1 MLESDKCSTFAKENR
16 TPMQTINIT
25 HELKRFEQHLS
36 RNPQTILSAKFG
48 DGKTYFL
55 NEYIHQHEVDT
66 FFVVLH
72 PVNYVVSPNEDI
84 FEYIKR
90 DILCA
95 LMQTE
100 ELQKIDWK
108 KTIKD
113 VVLGKDF
120 AKLTDDMLTM
130 LAPHLQ
136 MISEVTPIAKILPKS
151 VDLVMQV
158 RDKVSL
164 KKYIEH
170 FQEVKGGLFELD
182 DISIVIQKTIQAI
195 QAQDKRCV
203 LIIEDLDRLDPGHLF
218 RILNVLSAHIDSDK
232 CTNKFC
238 FDNIVAVLDYDTT
251 RHIFHHFYGEKANYE
266 GYMSKFMSSHPFEY
280 SITKV
285 AHEQLFNYIEK
296 ECHFSALSEFPSNV
310 NNVTLPQ
317 YLASLSVRDV
327 AHILD
332 KIELQIDSQDV
343 ELPYLNG
350 IIRSADYLTRL
361 LAVLV
366 RMGYRVGYNA
376 LIDFFVED
384 LNWFKLLNNYV
395 LLSPEAMGMA
405 LKIHSKSFRFSSLTK
420 EGYEN
425 VIWIEPYVGEY
436 SPLSIKDIVKT
447 ALNVAINRV
456 KDCRQI
462 IILNDISLG
471 EVYHE

>member
-1 MLESDKCSTFAKENR
+1 
-16 TPMQTINIT
+16 MQTIDIT
-25 HELKRFEQHLS
+25 HELKRFHQHLS

-55 NEYIHQHEVDT
+55 NEYIRQHEADT

-170 FQEVKGGLFELD
+170 FQEVKGGLFEVD

-195 QAQDKRCV
+195 QAHDKRCV

-266 GYMSKFMSSHPFEY
+266 GYMSKFMSSHPFRY
-280 SITKV
+280 SIKEV
-285 AHEQLFNYIEK
+285 AHEELLRYFEQKCN
-296 ECHFSALSEFPSNV
+296 FSLLCEFPTNV
-310 NNVTLPQ
+310 NKQSLPNM
-317 YLASLSVRDV
+317 LELLSVRDV

-332 KIELQIDSQDV
+332 GIESQIDSMDV
-343 ELPYLNG
+343 ELPHNNG
-350 IIRSADYLTRL
+350 IILSEDYLTRL
-361 LAVLV
+361 LALLV
-366 RMGYRVGYNA
+366 RLGYKVSYNA
-376 LIDFFVED
+376 LIDFFMD
-384 LNWFKLLNNYV
+384 NYDYFKLLNNYA
-395 LLSPEAMGMA
+395 LLSSNAMGRV
-405 LKIHSKSFRFSSLTK
+405 LEIHLKSFTITSLTNN
-420 EGYEN
+420 GYQN
-425 VIWIEPYVGEY
+425 IVWREPYVGEY
-436 SPLSIKDIVKT
+436 SPLSTRDVAQKALDT
-447 ALNVAINRV
+447 AISRV
-456 KDCRQI
+456 KDCHQI
-462 IILNDISLG
+462 IVTDDIPLG
-471 EVYHE
+471 EVYYE